1 MPHPNDLTKARPW
14 ESGLGTPV
22 IPVPTL
28 PLSHIPRLHL
38 QYKGY
43 SLVAKKMGFGVRLLP
58 GASVRNPT
66 HNNVMREEA

>member
-1 MPHPNDLTKARPW
+1 MKGSPNMKMRVL
-14 ESGLGTPV
+14 GLNPGSYTCQAC
-22 IPVPTL
+22 TL